1 MRDDYRHPIREVV
14 RTLWFLPTLFVFIAL
29 VAGHRISRIRV
40 SDDSI
45 LAPILFKGDANAA
58 RELLTVIAGTMI
70 TLTGLVFVLTV
81 VALQIA
87 SSQFSPRL
95 LRTFLEDPGTRVVLA
110 VFVATFAYSLGGLFE
125 VGQGD
130 SQGDEFLPQLAVTG
144 SLVLALLSVGMLVFY
159 IQHIA
164 NSIRIDSV
172 MLAVRESTLASIIEN
187 YPPSAGL
194 EAPTA
199 SPPEPPRDAEV
210 IAVNRS
216 GYLQEV
222 DLDGVVELARSIKG
236 TIVFRRQI
244 GHHVV
249 EGSPLALVWG
259 DDGRLVDA
267 DQVSVDLNRTLALTG
282 ERRVESDPAFG
293 VRQLIDVALRAT
305 APSANDPYTAVQ
317 AVQHLSIIMARLSTR
332 ATEDKQIF
340 DGNKLRVYLPVP
352 RFALLLATVCMNL
365 RRSAADRPRVMEELL
380 RLLETCASISSWPE
394 RLSDI
399 GRQVDLVLH
408 DAALAITPAAD
419 FQSVKAV
426 GELASAAAQPRM

>member
-1 MRDDYRHPIREVV
+1 MSEDN
-14 RTLWFLPTLFVFIAL
+14 
-29 VAGHRISRIRV
+29 
-40 SDDSI
+40 I
-45 LAPILFKGDANAA
+45 LAPILFKGDATAA

-130 SQGDEFLPQLAVTG
+130 DQGAEFLPQLAVTG

-172 MLAVRESTLASIIEN
+172 MLSVREATLASIDEY
-187 YPPSAGL
+187 YPPREGR

-199 SPPEPPRDAEV
+199 SPPEPPENAQV
-210 IAVNRS
+210 IRVNRS

-222 DLDGVVELARSIKG
+222 DLDTVVELARVVRG
-236 TIVFRRQI
+236 TIIFRRQI

-249 EGSPLALVWG
+249 EGSPLAIVWG
-259 DDGRLVDA
+259 DDGRPVDL
-267 DQVSVDLNRTLALTG
+267 DEVSAYLNRTLAFTV

-332 ATEDKQIF
+332 ATEDIQIF
-340 DGNKLRVYLPVP
+340 DRGGLRVYLPVP
-352 RFALLLATVCMNL
+352 RFALLLDTVCMNL
-365 RRSAADRPRVMEELL
+365 RRNAADRPRVMEELL

-394 RLSDI
+394 RLADI
-399 GRQVDLVLH
+399 ERQVDLILH

-419 FQSVKAV
+419 FDSVRDVGRYARDAV
-426 GELASAAAQPRM
+426 QRGMSADGFGAVK